1 MEFAKFKSSLGTI
14 EIIGDDE
21 GVQSIKVFPDEIFEE
36 TTIPCLL
43 EESVKQIKEYIEKSR
58 TQFTFLMNPKG
69 TEFQLKVWDILK
81 TIPYRKTMSYLK
93 VSEIYGN
100 TKAVRAVGAAIG
112 KNPILVAIPCH
123 RVIGSNGNLVGFA
136 SGLDKKKWLL
146 QKEGFGVQKEFD
158 F

>member
-1 MEFAKFKSSLGTI
+1 
-14 EIIGDDE
+14 
-21 GVQSIKVFPDEIFEE
+21 
-36 TTIPCLL
+36 
-43 EESVKQIKEYIEKSR
+43 
-58 TQFTFLMNPKG
+58 
-69 TEFQLKVWDILK
+69 
-81 TIPYRKTMSYLK
+81 MSYLK

-100 TKAVRAVGAAIG
+100 PKAVRAVGAAIG

-136 SGLDKKKWLL
+136 SGLNKKKWLF